1 MALTVFSL
9 GAPIGAWLG
18 ADIAGIINDAYDWRT
33 VFLVLGVPGVV
44 VGVLIFLTVRE
55 PRRGQLDH
63 KGGDH
68 EGASFVES
76 MRFLWT
82 QKSAVHVMVGERA

>member
-33 VFLVLGVPGVV
+33 VFLVLGIPGVV
-44 VGVLIFLTVRE
+44 VGILIFLTVRE
-55 PRRGQLDH
+55 PKRGRLDH

-68 EGASFVES
+68 QGATFRREHA
-76 MRFLWT
+76 LPLDPE
-82 QKSAVHVMVGERA
+82 VGRARHGRQRA